1 MGLTSL
7 YAIKGG
13 MVSVVITE
21 VMQFTILTV
30 TALTIGIIAIVKVSP
45 DMIAHDIPGRLD
57 QPVFRL
63 EARTWIGRHPRHGQ
77 RRHPAGRQRVV
88 RASSSA

>member
-1 MGLTSL
+1 MVLMGLTAV

-30 TALTIGIIAIVKVSP
+30 TALTIGVIALVKVSP
-45 DMIAHDIPGRLD
+45 EMVIAHNIPPGVD
-57 QPVFRL
+57 EPVLRV
-63 EARTWIGRHPRHGQ
+63 EAEHELG
-77 RRHPAGRQRVV
+77 
-88 RASSSA
+88 RASSRRRTRP